1 MYNSFK
7 YKIQQVCKLYKLAVF
22 FLVIFFFT
30 FTAMAITDTD
40 ELSQN
45 KVQLTVAK
53 VFDKNK
59 NEDYTQIIFLESA
72 RFYKVFTNNIN
83 YKSIL
88 ALSKKSEKGNVKIW
102 VEFTE
107 VNGDVIKAMALVKRK

>member
-1 MYNSFK
+1 MRNSFK
-7 YKIQQVCKLYKLAVF
+7 YKIQQACSRYKLAVF
-22 FLVIFFFT
+22 FLAITFFT
-30 FTAMAITDTD
+30 FTAMAITNTD

-53 VFDKNK
+53 VFDKK
-59 NEDYTQIIFLESA
+59 INEDYTQIIFLESA
-72 RFYKVFTNNIN
+72 RFYKVFTNNTN

-88 ALSKKSEKGNVKIW
+88 ALSKKSEKGSVKLW

-107 VNGDVIKAMALVKRK
+107 VNGDIIKAMALIKKK

>member
-7 YKIQQVCKLYKLAVF
+7 YKIQQACNRYKLAVF
-22 FLVIFFFT
+22 FLAIFFFT
-30 FTAMAITDTD
+30 FTAMAITDTN
-40 ELSQN
+40 EPSQN

-53 VFDKNK
+53 VFDKNI

-72 RFYKVFTNNIN
+72 RFYKVLTNNTN

-88 ALSKKSEKGNVKIW
+88 ALSKKSEKLGVKLC

-107 VNGDVIKAMALVKRK
+107 ANGDIIKAMTLIKKK